1 MENTGNVGLF
11 AVHRIARK
19 IHFSYTIWNVLSQKT
34 ISRYCP
40 LKKGFAV
47 PTALAELLNC
57 KLLSTV
63 SVAISDLYFMMSLK
77 SPMMG
82 HARTQCYGDQLNDIA
97 R

>member
-1 MENTGNVGLF
+1 
-11 AVHRIARK
+11 
-19 IHFSYTIWNVLSQKT
+19 
-34 ISRYCP
+34 
-40 LKKGFAV
+40 V

-63 SVAISDLYFMMSLK
+63 TVAITDLYFMMGLK

-82 HARTQCYGDQLNDIA
+82 HARTKCYGDQLNAIA